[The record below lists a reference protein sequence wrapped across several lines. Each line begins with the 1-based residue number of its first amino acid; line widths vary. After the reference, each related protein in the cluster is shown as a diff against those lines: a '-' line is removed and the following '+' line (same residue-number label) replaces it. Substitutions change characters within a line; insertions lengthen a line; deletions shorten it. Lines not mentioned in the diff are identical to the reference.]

1 MPILKEG
8 QLKGKAGRNNTAKP
22 YCLSECVCVFIG
34 KLSQEQYQRSGH
46 GKQEI
51 DSVLTRVEGQR
62 LKVLEGKC
70 ADMPGDSDFL
80 DFRLWYG
87 LSVSVG
93 KGVLIQSA

>member
-1 MPILKEG
+1 
-8 QLKGKAGRNNTAKP
+8 
-22 YCLSECVCVFIG
+22 
-34 KLSQEQYQRSGH
+34 
-46 GKQEI
+46 
-51 DSVLTRVEGQR
+51 VLTRVEGQR

-87 LSVSVG
+87 LSVRVG